1 MTGDIIFQLIVFGLL
16 VLFIIS
22 FILFVKRLLVN
33 STNKN
38 SQLIEIGKKLDKI
51 IEIMEKE
58 KK

>member
-1 MTGDIIFQLIVFGLL
+1 MTVNIIFQFIVFGLL

-22 FILFVKRLLVN
+22 FSLFVKRFLGN
-33 STNKN
+33 STNNN
-38 SQLIEIGKKLDKI
+38 SQFIEIGKKLDKI